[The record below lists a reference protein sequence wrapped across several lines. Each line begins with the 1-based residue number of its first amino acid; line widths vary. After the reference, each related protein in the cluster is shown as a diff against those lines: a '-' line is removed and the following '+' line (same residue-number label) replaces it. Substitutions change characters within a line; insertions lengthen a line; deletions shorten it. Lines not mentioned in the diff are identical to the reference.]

1 MSDDRVLL
9 DELRRLQ
16 DRNAVYDVIVAIAA
30 GIDRYDPAL
39 LRSAIWSDADIDMG
53 GAQTITGE
61 TFAAA
66 LKRPETPAAGRMH
79 IIGNHRI
86 RLSGDC
92 AESESYVMSC
102 QELAAGDGAETRVRA
117 GRYLDRFERRD
128 GTWKLSGRLFIDE
141 WSRLD
146 PVVGRPALGRYAGAP
161 APDDLA
167 YQTLGLNTDS
177 PA

>member
-1 MSDDRVLL
+1 MSDDGFLAA
-9 DELRRLQ
+9 ELSRLQ
-16 DRNAVYDVIVAIAA
+16 ARNTIYDLIVTIAA
-30 GIDRYDPAL
+30 GVDRYDPDL
-39 LRSAIWSDADIDMG
+39 LRSAIWSDAEIDMG

-86 RLSGDC
+86 RLSGDR

-128 GTWKLSGRLFIDE
+128 GTWKLAARLFIDE

-146 PVVGRPALGRYAGAP
+146 PVAGRPALGRYAGAP

-167 YQTLGLNTDS
+167 YQTLGLNRDT